1 MGKQPLKGFTIAI
14 TGYFGE
20 QRSMEQIR
28 KWINVNGGTVCHDV
42 SSEVT
47 HLVCSKKD
55 FKKDVAMGTGHI
67 AILSRGIESIL
78 IRSLSLSP
86 KGAPASKCQDRFV
99 GLAGG
104 YADEGTSD
112 ERT

>member
-1 MGKQPLKGFTIAI
+1 MGKQPLKYFTIAI

-28 KWINVNGGTVCHDV
+28 KWVHINGGTLAHDV

-55 FKKDVAMGTGHI
+55 FKRDVAMGKGRV
-67 AILSRGIESIL
+67 AILSRG
-78 IRSLSLSP
+78 
-86 KGAPASKCQDRFV
+86 D
-99 GLAGG
+99 
-104 YADEGTSD
+104 
-112 ERT
+112 

>member
-1 MGKQPLKGFTIAI
+1 MPKENRYRSSRSTMGKQPLKRFTIAI

-28 KWINVNGGTVCHDV
+28 KWINVNGGTVAHDV
-42 SSEVT
+42 SLEVT

-67 AILSRGIESIL
+67 AIIRRG
-78 IRSLSLSP
+78 
-86 KGAPASKCQDRFV
+86 
-99 GLAGG
+99 
-104 YADEGTSD
+104 
-112 ERT
+112 